1 MTKNPPNRF
10 MLDSVTAQERHA
22 RAAFAPE
29 RAAHSAR
36 HAGVHR
42 PEPRDWLGRD
52 DYTCPQLLPT
62 NNRPGAFD
70 NLAHP
75 SLIGTHR
82 VMPRQFEAH
91 RHVINPALLPKE

>member
-22 RAAFAPE
+22 RAAFAFE
-29 RAAHSAR
+29 RAARTAR
-36 HAGVHR
+36 HASARR

-52 DYTCPQLLPT
+52 DYTCPELQPT
-62 NNRPGAFD
+62 NNRLGAFD
-70 NLAHP
+70 NLAYP
-75 SLIGTHR
+75 SLIGERR
-82 VMPRQFEAH
+82 VLPRQLDAH

>member
-1 MTKNPPNRF
+1 

-29 RAAHSAR
+29 RAARSAR

-52 DYTCPQLLPT
+52 DYTCPELLPT